1 MAREARE
8 KMVRSAE
15 ARSIARATTTR
26 TRRVSAAVTP
36 SEGVSSEAARGTPR
50 RARREV
56 GERRRGR
63 RARGAGEGAEAGGPA
78 AARVRTP
85 GARSRRGATRTPPRV
100 AAARRARGTREGRAI
115 DAAIESIGAARATV
129 AIDAAIGAPRRRKDG
144 RARGEVWQ
152 PGLPWDGTSRVR
164 GISTRLS
171 SAREAHQKAAR
182 GAASF
187 AARFPERSPA
197 QQRSPKTARIQHR
210 GLDDVRTPGRGRHF
224 SGRVRGVIDALRR
237 SRTPRAARSAAR
249 EPEISAST
257 RLSAG
262 SKSPST

>member
-1 MAREARE
+1 
-8 KMVRSAE
+8 MVRSAE

-63 RARGAGEGAEAGGPA
+63 RARGAG
-78 AARVRTP
+78 
-85 GARSRRGATRTPPRV
+85 GARRRVDQPPRAFERQAHDRGGGRREPRRGLQLRDG
-100 AAARRARGTREGRAI
+100 RGTREGRAI

-182 GAASF
+182 GAASVLPRVSRNARQLSSAPPKRREF
-187 AARFPERSPA
+187 NTAGSTTFERRDAAATSPDASAVSSTRFGVH
-197 QQRSPKTARIQHR
+197 ARR
-210 GLDDVRTPGRGRHF
+210 APLGP
-224 SGRVRGVIDALRR
+224 
-237 SRTPRAARSAAR
+237 PRANLRFRPRRVSPR
-249 EPEISAST
+249 IEIALHIT
-257 RLSAG
+257 
-262 SKSPST
+262 